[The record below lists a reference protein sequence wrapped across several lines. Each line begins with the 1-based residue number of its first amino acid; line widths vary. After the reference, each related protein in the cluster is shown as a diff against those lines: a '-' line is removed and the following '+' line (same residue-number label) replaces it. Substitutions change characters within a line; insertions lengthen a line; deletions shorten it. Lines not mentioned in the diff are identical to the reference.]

1 MRKENIA
8 ILSTVVNFDLYQK
21 SSHLFP
27 KDISKYV
34 IDGRNGM
41 HAMDSV
47 CYMFKKLKGKK
58 IDWLIMADEDVLF
71 IDSTFVFGLI
81 DQMKKENYTVCGV
94 RDGGV
99 IPHRVQNPYAINT
112 FFSIV
117 NFKEI
122 SALWNKKEVLK
133 NQYILKDEFN
143 DDLSTLIGDYS
154 KESMFEP
161 YYCFY
166 FWMRRQGKKFLF
178 LNATVP
184 FEEDSITNLVLDF
197 NGNPML
203 YHTWY
208 ARSYGNSEKHT
219 KRIDCVFDKV
229 EGVGAAYAEPMVFKD
244 DSYAIKKTIRKHYLR
259 IIAKLNSIIKSLL

>member
-1 MRKENIA
+1 MSKENIA

-21 SSHLFP
+21 SSLLFP
-27 KDISKYV
+27 KDIPKYV

-47 CYMFKKLKGKK
+47 CYMFKKLKDKK

-71 IDSTFVFGLI
+71 IDSTLVFGLI

-112 FFSIV
+112 FFSIL

-122 SALWNKKEVLK
+122 SAQWNKKEVLQ
-133 NQYILKDEFN
+133 NQYILKNEFN
-143 DDLSTLIGDYS
+143 DDLLSLKGDYS

-166 FWMRRQGKKFLF
+166 FWMRRKGKKFLF

-184 FEEDSITNLVLDF
+184 FEEDNITNLVLDF
-197 NGNPML
+197 NGNPIL

-219 KRIDCVFDKV
+219 KRIDGVFNKV
-229 EGVGAAYAEPMVFKD
+229 KGIGTVYTEPMIFKD
-244 DSYAIKKTIRKHYLR
+244 NTYALKKSIQKQYRSVT
-259 IIAKLNSIIKSLL
+259 AKLKSFIKG